1 MKKFNKKSFITLCAV
16 ALMVCVCVFA
26 AACTPDVDDI
36 TEFAEKI
43 ENADSM
49 EVVMTMSVPMMGDV
63 EYTMKYDDN
72 KAYTSAVMGSP
83 AQFVEYVTD
92 EIYYTYT
99 ESANGWVKEGPNRVS
114 GGTEVSSSDAFTDL
128 FNAMN
133 YEYSSDDKAFVKKD
147 NASIGFE
154 DMLFDSLEL
163 VLENNSCVFTGYTTI
178 EGMTC
183 EISIEIKNLNSTEI
197 ELPEV

>member
-1 MKKFNKKSFITLCAV
+1 
-16 ALMVCVCVFA
+16 MVCVCVFA
-26 AACTPDVDDI
+26 AACTPDVADI

-49 EVVMTMSVPMMGDV
+49 EVVMTMSVPMLGDV

-72 KAYTSAVMGSP
+72 KAYSSAVMGSP

-92 EIYYTYT
+92 EMYYTYT
-99 ESANGWVKEGPNRVS
+99 ESANGWVKEGPMRGS

>member
-1 MKKFNKKSFITLCAV
+1 MA
-16 ALMVCVCVFA
+16 CVCVFT

-49 EVVMTMSVPMMGDV
+49 EVVITMSVPMMGDV

-92 EIYYTYT
+92 EMYYTYT
-99 ESANGWVKEGPNRVS
+99 ESANGWVKEGPNRGS
-114 GGTEVSSSDAFTDL
+114 GGTEVSSSDGFTDL

-178 EGMTC
+178 EGMIC